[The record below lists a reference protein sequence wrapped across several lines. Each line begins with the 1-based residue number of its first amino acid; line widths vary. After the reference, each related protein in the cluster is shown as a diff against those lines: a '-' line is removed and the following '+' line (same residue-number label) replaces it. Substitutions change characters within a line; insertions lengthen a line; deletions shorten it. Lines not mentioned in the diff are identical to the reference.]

1 MQIATLAGRRSHP
14 RRLMLA
20 LTLLTGCMHT
30 APAVRVPEP
39 VLASHDEPRELAVDQ
54 QVKHALN
61 RLTYGPRTNDVAS
74 VLHEGLDHWLLH
86 QLTPENWDDAPG
98 DSAMAHFPVEQ
109 MSVRQLVDESPQQD
123 VFLRRRRRELGLAD
137 TATYLM
143 TADDSA
149 RYKAM
154 NDLGS
159 RRVQQYL
166 AAKLTHA
173 VVTDRQLAELM
184 TDFWE
189 NHFSVYRGKMPT
201 QFTLLEYDRDVIRPH
216 ALGRFRD
223 LLGAVAHSAAMLYYL
238 DNYQSSADSGR
249 LTLAAL
255 RNIEQAK
262 TPAEAARLRAAAMRR
277 RGGLNE
283 NYGRELLELHTLG
296 VDGGY
301 TQADVINAARALSGW
316 SLSTPREG
324 GGYRFN
330 PGAHDADSKV
340 ILGTV
345 FPAGRGEEEGEAL
358 LDLLARHPSTAHFI
372 ATKLVRHFMSDSAP
386 PALVARVAD
395 TFTRTDGDIRQVMA
409 TLVSSPELY
418 QRAVFR
424 AKVKTP
430 YELVVSTYRAT
441 AGVPDT
447 AGRSVQL
454 VAQLG
459 QPMFGRLT
467 PDGWPD
473 DAESWMNTG
482 AVLNRINF
490 GGNVAAGRVAGI
502 SAARWPFAAAVTN
515 RTEAEQATLIA
526 DALLLGEMS
535 PDTHDVLMNGVNPL
549 AVRAGLA
556 APAPQARP
564 TVADLVGLALG
575 SPEFQRR

>member
-1 MQIATLAGRRSHP
+1 
-14 RRLMLA
+14 
-20 LTLLTGCMHT
+20 
-30 APAVRVPEP
+30 
-39 VLASHDEPRELAVDQ
+39 
-54 QVKHALN
+54 
-61 RLTYGPRTNDVAS
+61 
-74 VLHEGLDHWLLH
+74 
-86 QLTPENWDDAPG
+86 
-98 DSAMAHFPVEQ
+98 
-109 MSVRQLVDESPQQD
+109 
-123 VFLRRRRRELGLAD
+123 
-137 TATYLM
+137 
-143 TADDSA
+143 
-149 RYKAM
+149 
-154 NDLGS
+154 
-159 RRVQQYL
+159 
-166 AAKLTHA
+166 
-173 VVTDRQLAELM
+173 
-184 TDFWE
+184 
-189 NHFSVYRGKMPT
+189 MPT

-223 LLGAVAHSAAMLYYL
+223 LLGAVAHSSAMLYYL

-249 LTLAAL
+249 LTLATL
-255 RNIEQAK
+255 HNIEQAK
-262 TPAEAARLRAAAMRR
+262 TPADAARLRAAAQRR

-301 TQADVINAARALSGW
+301 TQADVINAARALTGW

-330 PGAHDADSKV
+330 PAAHDADAKV
-340 ILGTV
+340 ILGQH
-345 FPAGRGEEEGEAL
+345 FPAGRGEEDGEAL
-358 LDLLARHPSTAHFI
+358 LDLLSHHPSTAHFI
-372 ATKLVRHFMSDSAP
+372 ATKLVRHFVSDSAP
-386 PALVARVAD
+386 PALVARVAE

-430 YELVVSTYRAT
+430 YELVISAYRAT
-441 AGVPDT
+441 AGIPDT

-490 GGNVAAGRVAGI
+490 GSNVAAGRVVGI
-502 SAARWPFAAAVTN
+502 TAARWPFAAAATG
-515 RTEAEQATLIA
+515 RTEGEQATVIG

-535 PDTHDVLMNGVNPL
+535 PDTHDVLMSGVNPL
-549 AVRAGLA
+549 AARAGMA
-556 APAPQARP
+556 APRPAQSRP
-564 TVADLVGLALG
+564 TLADLVGLALG